1 MGTTGEI
8 FDVSH
13 SLSQTSECNI
23 QNGPILG
30 QMKIMVVDKSGY
42 RDHILEKRLESL
54 GKNGEETL

>member
-13 SLSQTSECNI
+13 SLSQTSECDI

-42 RDHILEKRLESL
+42 SDHILDKRPESR
-54 GKNGEETL
+54 GKYGAETL